1 MWICAWLTTSLIIR
15 PQFRSQDPSLSPL
28 RMKELESGNQVEK
41 ALDKAFHHKTWV
53 SSLTFYLGAEVY
65 ERLNRR
71 REEDKSRR
79 KMLDD
84 ILANIQ
90 VKFQKWLETFSRN
103 EELV

>member
-15 PQFRSQDPSLSPL
+15 PQFRSQDPFLSPC
-28 RMKELESGNQVEK
+28 ELELGNQVEK
-41 ALDKAFHHKTWV
+41 ALDKAFHCITWV

>member
-15 PQFRSQDPSLSPL
+15 PQFRSQDPFLSPL
-28 RMKELESGNQVEK
+28 LELGNQVEK
-41 ALDKAFHHKTWV
+41 VLDKAFHSKTWV

>member
-1 MWICAWLTTSLIIR
+1 MLFGVL
-15 PQFRSQDPSLSPL
+15 FPL
-28 RMKELESGNQVEK
+28 RQTRDNVNLRVAHYEFNYQNLNFVPRIPFFLPCELELGNQVEK
-41 ALDKAFHHKTWV
+41 ALDKAFHSKTWL

-90 VKFQKWLETFSRN
+90 VKFQK
-103 EELV
+103 